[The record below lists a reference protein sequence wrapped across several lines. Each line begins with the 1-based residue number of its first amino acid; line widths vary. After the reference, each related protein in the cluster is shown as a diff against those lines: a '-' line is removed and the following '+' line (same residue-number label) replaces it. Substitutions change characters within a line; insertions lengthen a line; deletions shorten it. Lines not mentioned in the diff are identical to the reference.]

1 MAEQQSSLAKKIIK
15 GAVVV
20 LFFWFFWKFGGFLLS
35 IIIGNFYPPGKT
47 PAADA
52 YAHVYKYIIFTFIYS
67 SALKVLVPAFMPVFI
82 EKMSKD
88 GEAKAWEFAYS
99 IFNIVLILS
108 MVVSGVGVVAAP
120 FIIDLLVPGFS
131 VETKELCVSLLR
143 IMLPGSVGLVL
154 SMVMMSLFNSY
165 KIFSFPAAADAA
177 QKLVWAVAIFLGAKL
192 LHMDARTLAY
202 GFLVGCIVQLV
213 VNGVGMGKKRTLYRP
228 LISTP
233 GARRMAIEFTILGV
247 FGALFVGVVLA
258 ARPVVAM
265 LSGRIRGLD
274 SPAKIEQA
282 IRFTIFTAG
291 LLLTCAYSG
300 LLSLRVRGKTS
311 IAARFAALAAPLLIG
326 VVFARYRDV
335 VTSLFQSY
343 TETGVF
349 ASVEFAKNIGNFPI
363 VLVAYGLSVA
373 MFPYLCELASGK
385 DLSTFGDLVTRA
397 IRMIALFFIPLSI
410 VMIVLDKPLIALI
423 YDRGNWTSQH
433 IGYTATALSLFVFAL
448 FFYAIENVIM
458 QAFFSVQRMW
468 TPTFMGIIASLSQVI
483 FLAVGISVLGYNN
496 PYDIFIAVSIAYPL
510 TRILKEV
517 ALLVML
523 RRHVPIMPLRET
535 AVFFAKLAVVCGAF
549 GAVVHYSY
557 RVLDRKFPIE
567 DYKRGDV
574 ILDTFNAETR
584 GWASRDAGDLKVV
597 DAGNRQALAISYTP
611 LARREISIEREL
623 DQFLLEDVS
632 RSTFWCKASETG
644 QIAVELSG
652 RWGKWRSDTLQVG
665 TEWKQIAVDTA
676 PRGRV
681 RRLALVIPR
690 SADGNQ
696 RRLFVDDVKFV
707 RKDTRA
713 EIVVDY
719 FGQPSPLWEPWQ
731 DPESE
736 LVTASV
742 LVVDEIDGEQAS
754 AGVAER
760 GLLLYDGQAS
770 RNAVRS
776 CLWSYDLADTAGV
789 KCKLKATVPGTL
801 RVLLGDAEHVF
812 ERTVHLGKTEGRATI
827 VIPFG
832 KFSAA
837 GETPRREE
845 QPDIAHL
852 TGIVFG
858 FIPDPGTDEGKV
870 WLDNP
875 TFTVRRGPF
884 GLNLRYEIVK
894 LLSVG
899 IPCAL
904 GGIVLIV
911 LIFIVRIEEG
921 RMVLDWM
928 LEQGR
933 AKLGAR
939 FRKRTAATNGDQ
951 SHD

>member
-1 MAEQQSSLAKKIIK
+1 VPEQQSSLAKKIVK

-20 LFFWFFWKFGGFLLS
+20 LFFWFFWKFGGFLLN
-35 IIIGNFYPPGKT
+35 IIIGSLFPPGKT
-47 PAADA
+47 SDA
-52 YAHVYKYIIFTFIYS
+52 YTGVYKTIIFTFIYS

-108 MVVSGVGVVAAP
+108 IVVSGIGVVAAP

-131 VETKELCVSLLR
+131 VETKQLCVSLLR

-192 LHMDARTLAY
+192 LGMDARTLAY
-202 GFLVGCIVQLV
+202 GFLVGCIVQLAI
-213 VNGVGMGKKRTLYRP
+213 NGVGLGRKRTLYRP

-233 GARRMAIEFTILGV
+233 GTRRLAIEFAILGA
-247 FGALFVGVVLA
+247 FGALFIGVVFA
-258 ARPVVAM
+258 ARPVVTK
-265 LSGRIRGLD
+265 LSTRVGGLD

-291 LLLTCAYSG
+291 LLLTCGYSG
-300 LLSLRVRGKTS
+300 LLSLRARGKTS

-335 VTSLFQSY
+335 VTFLFQSY

-385 DLSTFGDLVTRA
+385 DLATFGNLVTRA

-410 VMIVLDKPLIALI
+410 AMVLLNKPVVALV
-423 YDRGNWTSQH
+423 YDRGNWSTQH

-468 TPTFMGIIASLSQVI
+468 APTFMGIVSSLAQVI
-483 FLAVGISVLGYNN
+483 FLTVGISVLGYNN
-496 PYDIFIAVSIAYPL
+496 PYDIFLAVSIAYPL

-523 RRHVPIMPLRET
+523 RRRVPILPLRET

-549 GAVVHYSY
+549 GATVYYSY
-557 RVLDRKFPIE
+557 RVLDRSFPIE

-584 GWASRDAGDLKVV
+584 GWSSRDASDLRIA
-597 DAGNRQALAISYTP
+597 DAGNRQALEISYKP
-611 LARREISIEREL
+611 LSRREVTVEHEL
-623 DQFLLEDVS
+623 DQFLLEGVS
-632 RSTFWCKASETG
+632 RLSFWCKASEAG
-644 QIAVELSG
+644 KIALELSG
-652 RWGKWRSDTLQVG
+652 RWGKWRSDILQVG
-665 TEWKQIAVDTA
+665 TEWQQLAVDVA

-681 RRLALVIPR
+681 RRLTIVIPKGENR
-690 SADGNQ
+690 EQRQLFIDDIKFMRNGGAD
-696 RRLFVDDVKFV
+696 
-707 RKDTRA
+707 
-713 EIVVDY
+713 IVVDY
-719 FGQPSPLWEPWQ
+719 FGQPSTLWEPWQ
-731 DPESE
+731 DPRSQG
-736 LVTASV
+736 VMV
-742 LVVDEIDGEQAS
+742 GQLVVDEIDGEQGS

-760 GLLLYDGQAS
+760 GLLLYDGQVA
-770 RNAVRS
+770 RNAVRA
-776 CLWSYDLADTAGV
+776 CEQEYDLSGTDGLRFKV
-789 KCKLKATVPGTL
+789 KATVPGTL
-801 RVLLGDAEHVF
+801 RVLLGDAEYAF
-812 ERTVHLGKTEGRATI
+812 EKTVRVEETEGRKTFT
-827 VIPFG
+827 IPFG
-832 KFSAA
+832 EFSVV
-837 GETPRREE
+837 GEAPGQGEPFDTAR
-845 QPDIAHL
+845 L

-858 FIPDPGTDEGKV
+858 FIPDPGAAEGKV

-875 TFTVRRGPF
+875 TFTVHRGPA

-894 LLSVG
+894 LLCVA

-904 GGIVLIV
+904 GGIVLIAF
-911 LIFIVRIEEG
+911 IFIMRIEEG

-933 AKLGAR
+933 AKLASR
-939 FRKRTAATNGDQ
+939 LRKRASATNGDQ
-951 SHD
+951 SHG